1 MYFKACGSSFNI
13 SCHYHLAVDIKLR
26 RGTFFLKRFL
36 SFLKKF
42 VRILLWHS
50 FFFFFSDFCGFFF
63 LVSCKNGK
71 SLILTSCKTF
81 VKRELFENYRNV
93 QNYFITRDCCEVYME
108 KEPRCCLAIQKVP
121 LHHP

>member
-1 MYFKACGSSFNI
+1 MA
-13 SCHYHLAVDIKLR
+13 
-26 RGTFFLKRFL
+26 
-36 SFLKKF
+36 
-42 VRILLWHS
+42 
-50 FFFFFSDFCGFFF
+50 FFFFFFLVISVAFFF

-121 LHHP
+121 LHHT